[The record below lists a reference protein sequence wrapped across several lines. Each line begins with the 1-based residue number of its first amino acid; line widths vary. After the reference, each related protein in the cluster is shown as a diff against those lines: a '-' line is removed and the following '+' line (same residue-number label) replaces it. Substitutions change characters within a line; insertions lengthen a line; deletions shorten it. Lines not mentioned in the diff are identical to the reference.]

1 MNIKVKFG
9 VAIFALSCVVSPVS
23 ASTCARAIVSAQSR
37 VDGAIEKR
45 AGADRARRESLDAKL
60 GRQPS
65 PFSLAATE
73 GEPGT
78 NLQGA
83 LDALDR
89 ARDADLE
96 GDMAACQHELAS
108 VRAILRRQK

>member
-1 MNIKVKFG
+1 MNIKMKCG
-9 VAIFALSCVVSPVS
+9 VAILALSCVVSPVS

-37 VDGAIEKR
+37 VDAAIEKR
-45 AGADRARRESLDAKL
+45 AGADKSKRESRAAKL
-60 GRQPS
+60 DRQPT

-73 GEPGT
+73 GEPGA

-89 ARDADLE
+89 ARDADRA
-96 GDMAACQHELAS
+96 GDVAACQHELAS